1 MLNLRNLKNINDLI
15 WLFSSKLSVEI
26 SLDEDCRNVSHVF
39 GRWFTIF
46 QKHESKFLPS
56 KNFDSE
62 VIKFAR
68 LN

>member
-1 MLNLRNLKNINDLI
+1 
-15 WLFSSKLSVEI
+15 VEI
-26 SLDEDCRNVSHVF
+26 SLDEDCRNVPHGF
-39 GRWFTIF
+39 GRWFAIF
-46 QKHESKFLPS
+46 QNHESKFLLG